1 MLVVKSAIKENG
13 PGAGVMVGVMDGKGV
28 SAGTNMGVPVEM
40 DVAVL
45 AGKGALVGSG
55 VLAVGEVGEAAAKV
69 GAT

>member
-1 MLVVKSAIKENG
+1 MLVVKSVIKENG